1 MKWAKWIE
9 HAFSLLVFRFA
20 PAEAVAQPRL
30 DAQIVAAVF
39 RDYVAQAGGVAQ
51 TAARFERLGFNGK
64 VRSWR
69 QAGAVRQSINSVE
82 VLQMIGWKD
91 LRAMAA
97 RAEMP
102 VDQLRDLLAV
112 TIPAVIA
119 EERP

>member
-119 EERP
+119 EGRP